1 MKEQQRALP
10 SSIMMSE
17 LEQAKQRKAKL
28 ERLATQEESSIPKL
42 KKREEKELSKREK
55 VIERAQ
61 KDAITK
67 YKDDIKASI
76 AEDEMRA
83 KIKKLKELGKSK

>member
-1 MKEQQRALP
+1 
-10 SSIMMSE
+10 MMSE